1 MNEAFNLDNMTTY
14 MKDLNIKPEN
24 NVVYGQVTAGLG
36 KTMLLGGFVGFA
48 YKHFL
53 LHFNTDKITVIGL
66 TSTGNFGYKDSVILM
81 KDISNI
87 NFKKGKIQDSLTI
100 YGKGDEVKF
109 KLSKVLLGSAWQKE
123 NLDNL
128 IQKNFYFNKEKNFKD
143 NIEEGSEETT
153 IKDIRDNETV
163 TKEDEYFEDSNDS
176 IDNKSAIAQI
186 KKPSKIGKILG
197 LVAIAVAVIF
207 AFIFI
212 ISPTENEKVG
222 IMKEIMS
229 SDIFINKTGASI
241 NAKDFIKEHEEF
253 FPAEND
259 DYKQYLNEN
268 IQYKHLTK
276 NIQNVGDELIYTFGN
291 ILQIS
296 EINVKGKNVTIIH
309 LEDLQVDFM
318 KNEKKPGNHYYF
330 VYFGVLPSVY
340 EGDTIQVV
348 GLPYEGAS
356 FNNSSGGIT
365 DIIVCTT
372 VGIGK

>member
-1 MNEAFNLDNMTTY
+1 MNEAFNLDNMATY
-14 MKDLNIKPEN
+14 MKGLNIKPEN
-24 NVVYGQVTAGLG
+24 KVVYGQITAGLG
-36 KTMLLGGFVGFA
+36 STMLLGGFVGFA

-53 LHFNTDKITVIGL
+53 LHFSTDKITIIGL
-66 TSTGNFGYKDSVILM
+66 TSTGNFTYKDSAILM
-81 KDISNI
+81 KDIKSV
-87 NFKKGKIQDSLTI
+87 NFKKGTKQDSLI
-100 YGKGDEVKF
+100 LHGKGDKVKF
-109 KLSKVLLGSAWQKE
+109 KLSKVLLGYSWQKE
-123 NLDNL
+123 NLNNL
-128 IQKNFYFNKEKNFKD
+128 IQKNFYFNKEN
-143 NIEEGSEETT
+143 NIEQGSEETIT
-153 IKDIRDNETV
+153 NNIQDNDPTA
-163 TKEDEYFEDSNDS
+163 KEDEYFDNSNNSNDNES
-176 IDNKSAIAQI
+176 VISKI
-186 KKPSKIGKILG
+186 KKPSKTGKILG
-197 LVAIAVAVIF
+197 IIAIAAAVIF

-212 ISPTENEKVG
+212 IFPTENEKVG

-229 SDIFINKTGASI
+229 SDIFINKTGAST

-291 ILQIS
+291 VLQIS
-296 EINVKGKNVTIIH
+296 EINVKGENVAIIH

-330 VYFGVLPSVY
+330 IYFGVLPSVY

-356 FNNSSGGIT
+356 FDNSSGGIT